1 MAGKNRRWAERQ
13 TTTGG
18 TVEIDGQSLPLID
31 WSASGFL
38 ATSYAGDHRRGNRV
52 KVRFAASLPDRK
64 LEFSCRAIV
73 IKADPERGELA
84 AKFVGISDEAKSV
97 IAEHFGFHIRRW
109 RL

>member
-1 MAGKNRRWAERQ
+1 MAGKSRRWAEREL
-13 TTTGG
+13 TSGG
-18 TVEIDGQSLPLID
+18 TVKIDGQSLPLID

-38 ATSYAGDHRRGNRV
+38 ATSYVGDHRRGNRV
-52 KVRFAASLPDRK
+52 KVRFAAALPARE

-73 IKADPERGELA
+73 IKADPQRGELA